1 MVGKRDDEILA
12 PEDATELIQLKQS
25 VMETGQP
32 VRQEIKVKVND
43 TWLYF
48 VVSFDP
54 VLDSSGDV
62 TGLICAA
69 FDITAQ
75 RTLEMIQ
82 RENEIRMATQQR
94 LMQTR
99 ENERIKI
106 AREIHD
112 GPLQTF
118 MGLTFDLYNVK
129 EEIADQTIKLKIGAL
144 EASLK
149 SGLKELRQSINEL
162 RQQTLTNIKLTE
174 AIQERITVIHK
185 KLPELELSVD
195 LDEAANS
202 LPEELSLT
210 LYRISQESLQN
221 LIRHSKATRAGL
233 HLRMENHS
241 VTLIIEDNGKGFSI
255 TDDFAALV
263 AEKHYGLA
271 GMKER
276 AEAAGGMLQVS
287 SAPGKGTKIKVDIP
301 V

>member
-1 MVGKRDDEILA
+1 
-12 PEDATELIQLKQS
+12 
-25 VMETGQP
+25 METRQP

-48 VVSFDP
+48 VASFDP
-54 VLDSSGDV
+54 ILDSSGGV

-94 LMQTR
+94 LMEAR

-129 EEIADQTIKLKIGAL
+129 EEVADQTIKLKLGAL
-144 EASLK
+144 EASLR

-162 RQQTLTNIKLTE
+162 RQNALTNIKLTE
-174 AIQERITVIHK
+174 AIRERTREIGE
-185 KLPELELSVD
+185 KLPQLELSVD
-195 LDEAANS
+195 LDEATNS
-202 LPEELSLT
+202 LSEELRMT
-210 LYRISQESLQN
+210 LYRISQESLHN
-221 LIRHSKATRAGL
+221 IIRHSKATTAGL
-233 HLRMENHS
+233 HLRMENQS
-241 VTLIIEDNGKGFSI
+241 VTLIIEDNGKGFSVAN
-255 TDDFAALV
+255 DFAALV

-276 AEAAGGMLQVS
+276 AEAVGGTLQVS
-287 SAPGKGTKIKVDIP
+287 STPGKGTKLRVNIP